1 MIWLLIGLAFV
12 AALVLGAGVTILFL
26 MALVVVLLVFAGGAL
41 IWAFITLG
49 VVFMLVESDDR
60 VTSWLVGLA
69 LVSSLV
75 IIRDQNRSNLEPTQ
89 SKQPIGE
96 PPLRRRRPETRT
108 AGSGAAPAT
117 TDMSQPAPAPA
128 LPTTVADV
136 RRVAPGAGEPIEPRQ
151 GQELPWPFEEL
162 EAGERMPLAR
172 MLATR
177 MLARAIGGAGVRL
190 IRRR

>member
-1 MIWLLIGLAFV
+1 MIWLLLGLAFV
-12 AALVLGAGVTILFL
+12 VALVLGAGIAILFL
-26 MALVVVLLVFAGGAL
+26 IALAVVLLVFAGGAL
-41 IWAFITLG
+41 IWALIAL
-49 VVFMLVESDDR
+49 VFVYAVVESPDR

-69 LVSSLV
+69 AVSALVV
-75 IIRDQNRSNLEPTQ
+75 IRDQNRSNLEPTQ

-162 EAGERMPLAR
+162 DASERMPLAR
-172 MLATR
+172 MLAART
-177 MLARAIGGAGVRL
+177 LARAFGRRPRL
-190 IRRR
+190 